1 MLVIQDVVKLVK
13 PDHVEVAIF
22 LLTFVKNGPI
32 AKLEEKR
39 MDARYLLRSPYEIAV
54 QSWNDCPEY
63 FL

>member
-54 QSWNDCPEY
+54 QS
-63 FL
+63 